1 MVSEQQQQQ
10 QQQRFLFFQVSFF
23 ESRFKNLTA
32 RCLGCK
38 KGEMPF
44 GKIFLFWCRFKTPQQ
59 RRNILRATAFEWMD
73 GSRNAAKKGAIEER
87 TTTIRRLSLVR
98 IFFSRHRGGR
108 SERARALLARMHALS
123 CSREKR
129 RGASAAGRLLVKDAK
144 EKRERTPF
152 EIFDGILSV
161 VCEAEGFGGQQVT
174 TSRG

>member
-1 MVSEQQQQQ
+1 
-10 QQQRFLFFQVSFF
+10 
-23 ESRFKNLTA
+23 
-32 RCLGCK
+32 
-38 KGEMPF
+38 
-44 GKIFLFWCRFKTPQQ
+44 
-59 RRNILRATAFEWMD
+59 MD
-73 GSRNAAKKGAIEER
+73 GWIQECGEKGAIEER

>member
-1 MVSEQQQQQ
+1 MVSKQ

-23 ESRFKNLTA
+23 ESR
-32 RCLGCK
+32 CLGFK
-38 KGEMPF
+38 KGKNSRQK
-44 GKIFLFWCRFKTPQQ
+44 KIFLFEGFFVQ

>member
-1 MVSEQQQQQ
+1 
-10 QQQRFLFFQVSFF
+10 
-23 ESRFKNLTA
+23 
-32 RCLGCK
+32 
-38 KGEMPF
+38 
-44 GKIFLFWCRFKTPQQ
+44 
-59 RRNILRATAFEWMD
+59 MD

-98 IFFSRHRGGR
+98 FLFSRHRGSR
-108 SERARALLARMHALS
+108 SERERAFGANGMRIIL
-123 CSREKR
+123 SREKW
-129 RGASAAGRLLVKDAK
+129 RGASAAGRLVVKDAK

>member
-1 MVSEQQQQQ
+1 MVSKQ

-23 ESRFKNLTA
+23 ESR
-32 RCLGCK
+32 CLGFK
-38 KGEMPF
+38 KGKNSPPF
-44 GKIFLFWCRFKTPQQ
+44 EKYSFLRLFKTPVQ

-152 EIFDGILSV
+152 EIFDGLLSV

>member
-1 MVSEQQQQQ
+1 MVSKQQQ

-23 ESRFKNLTA
+23 ESR
-32 RCLGCK
+32 CLGFK
-38 KGEMPF
+38 KGKNSRQK
-44 GKIFLFWCRFKTPQQ
+44 KIFLFEGFFVQ

-73 GSRNAAKKGAIEER
+73 GSRNEKKGAIEER